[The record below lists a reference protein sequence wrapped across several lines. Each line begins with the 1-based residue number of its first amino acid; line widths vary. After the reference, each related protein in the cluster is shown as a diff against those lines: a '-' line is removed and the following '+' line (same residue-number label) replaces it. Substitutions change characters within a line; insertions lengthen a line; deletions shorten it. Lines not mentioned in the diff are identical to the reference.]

1 MAYRL
6 LTGPGALEAQGPLMK
21 LSIRDLIKIAVVAV
35 LSFPLTYLIVLFA
48 TGNARIEFSK
58 GYNPGK
64 EIERL
69 RTITHSKRRDSLAVV
84 HMESYKA
91 LQREREELEKMRS
104 SLDERE
110 QRIDMVRREL
120 EQSRAALAE
129 ERKKFETGAQENDEA
144 SQKRAK
150 QLAGVYGAMRP
161 EEAAGI
167 LETLETNLVVEI
179 LNNINDDRQR
189 AKILAALPQERAANI
204 SRRMRSGG

>member
-6 LTGPGALEAQGPLMK
+6 LTGSGALEAQGSLMK

-58 GYNPGK
+58 GYNPAK

-69 RTITHSKRRDSLAVV
+69 RTVTHSKRRDSLAVM

-110 QRIDMVRREL
+110 QRIGMVRREL
-120 EQSRAALAE
+120 EQSLAALAE
-129 ERKKFETGAQENDEA
+129 ERKKFEIGAQEDDEA
-144 SQKRAK
+144 SRKRAK

-179 LNNINDDRQR
+179 LNNINDNRQR
-189 AKILAALPQERAANI
+189 AKILAALPQDRAANI

>member
-1 MAYRL
+1 
-6 LTGPGALEAQGPLMK
+6 MK

-58 GYNPGK
+58 GYNPAK

-69 RTITHSKRRDSLAVV
+69 RTVTHSKRRDSLAVM

-110 QRIDMVRREL
+110 QRIGMVRREL
-120 EQSRAALAE
+120 EQSLAALAE
-129 ERKKFETGAQENDEA
+129 ERKKFEIGAQEDDEA
-144 SQKRAK
+144 SRKRAK

-179 LNNINDDRQR
+179 LNNINDNRQR
-189 AKILAALPQERAANI
+189 AKILAALPQDRAANI